1 VVVDSGHD
9 LEVGAVV
16 EQDPTHDVHLPQLH
30 GSIAL
35 EAAEL
40 VASLLA
46 PPELDEIVTL
56 ETAINARTSRQ
67 RVDALACELMED
79 PARSPARVVAADL
92 ADQGLEVG
100 ADLVGTTLWPVEA
113 IDEAENI
120 TRLMAGDPSVDR
132 LTSHS
137 EMVGDLCDLP
147 TPCRTAITA

>member
-1 VVVDSGHD
+1 LHTETSSQRKGIQHEAWADQRSDTSFAD
-9 LEVGAVV
+9 LV
-16 EQDPTHDVHLPQLH
+16 QD
-30 GSIAL
+30 A
-35 EAAEL
+35 
-40 VASLLA
+40 
-46 PPELDEIVTL
+46 
-56 ETAINARTSRQ
+56 
-67 RVDALACELMED
+67 
-79 PARSPARVVAADL
+79 ARSPAGMQTTDL